1 MGVKKK
7 LKNFKKTIDN
17 PVLLLYIY
25 QCKVKDKTLRLT
37 RSKNMAALDL
47 KRIIER
53 NKEYFG
59 SYQMTNEEFLDDGLF
74 ETVWNSKGYLIEDVG
89 VSFILNTL
97 RNGSNITN
105 EDKVKIFDAVLNDWM
120 KEVFKEINWS
130 KKNNGR

>member
-1 MGVKKK
+1 
-7 LKNFKKTIDN
+7 
-17 PVLLLYIY
+17 
-25 QCKVKDKTLRLT
+25 
-37 RSKNMAALDL
+37 MAALDL

-59 SYQMTNEEFLDDGLF
+59 SEQMTNEEFLADGLF

-97 RNGSNITN
+97 RNGSDITN